1 MFESRAIFSVFIV
14 APGCFCM
21 IKESSRY
28 FVVVYSLFVV
38 APMVCV
44 FCVTSALLHG
54 FLIFSIQTIIMQR
67 KERPICFALI
77 VN

>member
-1 MFESRAIFSVFIV
+1 MFESRAIFSVLIV

-44 FCVTSALLHG
+44 FVLV
-54 FLIFSIQTIIMQR
+54 
-67 KERPICFALI
+67 PICYMVF
-77 VN
+77 